1 MRPFI
6 ATNLLKHILLLLSD
20 ISDLFRD
27 FTLTIYNVNLRR
39 YSFQFRFRLR
49 IH

>member
-6 ATNLLKHILLLLSD
+6 ANRLKHILLLLSD

-27 FTLTIYNVNLRR
+27 FTLTIYNVIPRR
-39 YSFQFRFRLR
+39 YSFRLR
-49 IH
+49 LH